1 MDSARTSIPE
11 RPRPPHQ
18 QQRPNPDHTPNHEK
32 PVKSISGWLSDLK
45 GGLVCWCGRNVIRT
59 VTIVVSVWVC
69 MTSAVITTRPGRGG
83 SSSSLRAG
91 ISLDWSATFCWARIM
106 PLDLVRRG
114 PEVRSR
120 ILIGA
125 GAAHGAVHRDDCSS
139 FDGVGVRAEVQNYD
153 PRWTSRS
160 AGSRSWS
167 IRRIVDSDG
176 RACPTGRPRDP
187 RSDEVRSV
195 VCSYI
200 AVRLRQPVSPPAMF
214 RDRIVNRS
222 WRTTHLSL
230 GPGHVLENLGQGL
243 A

>member
-1 MDSARTSIPE
+1 M
-11 RPRPPHQ
+11 
-18 QQRPNPDHTPNHEK
+18 
-32 PVKSISGWLSDLK
+32 
-45 GGLVCWCGRNVIRT
+45 CWCGRNVIRT

-200 AVRLRQPVSPPAMF
+200 AVRLRQPVSPPPPC
-214 RDRIVNRS
+214 S
-222 WRTTHLSL
+222 GTGS
-230 GPGHVLENLGQGL
+230 
-243 A
+243 